1 MLHGGITQGFSH
13 GGDAPAAVGKQDGSG
28 GHTRLRFFLQKG
40 LAVMLLQE
48 PFRLPC
54 AKPQLSGQLL

>member
-1 MLHGGITQGFSH
+1 MRRKN
-13 GGDAPAAVGKQDGSG
+13 APWRNNPGLQAAVGKQDGSG

>member
-1 MLHGGITQGFSH
+1 MEEYPRASATEVMLRLLSESRM
-13 GGDAPAAVGKQDGSG
+13 AAADIRASV
-28 GHTRLRFFLQKG
+28 FLQKG

-54 AKPQLSGQLL
+54 AKPQLAGQLL